1 MLWHGASDIDKQN
14 SAPYYSSELC
24 AGNPDALPSTPA
36 FEPISLLPNPQQPY
50 SGMLEGC
57 EVRLSKCGG
66 QYTKTHGCD
75 TSITSHSLSCGI
87 QLEIQL
93 RNYKCNTL

>member
-14 SAPYYSSELC
+14 GAPYSSELC
-24 AGNPDALPSTPA
+24 AGNPDVLPSTPA
-36 FEPISLLPNPQQPY
+36 FEPISLLANPQQPY

-66 QYTKTHGCD
+66 QYTKTRGRD
-75 TSITSHSLSCGI
+75 ASITSHSFPRDI
-87 QLEIQL
+87 RLEIWL